1 MNARNTSPRLGVI
14 LSACLPLALA
24 GCNREAPPE
33 YMPSPPPTTEAL
45 PAVPTVAGQVPPAAA
60 NERLTIARAC
70 ASDIER
76 FCAGVPPRQ
85 GMIKGC
91 MSSHLTELSA
101 GCFDAV
107 MGAIAA
113 EQAP

>member
-1 MNARNTSPRLGVI
+1 MPGASSWWWPAGSRSPAATASGRRNTFP
-14 LSACLPLALA
+14 
-24 GCNREAPPE
+24 EPPG
-33 YMPSPPPTTEAL
+33 YQPPPPP
-45 PAVPTVAGQVPPAAA
+45 PAVEPVNGPPASA
-60 NERLTIARAC
+60 ERITIARAC

-76 FCAGVPPRQ
+76 FCSGVPPRQ
-85 GMIKGC
+85 GMIKEC
-91 MSSHLTELSA
+91 MKSHVSELSA